1 MKKNIIKPQR
11 SVLISKKLIKLCK
24 NTYQSLI
31 YVLITKKCRGKKPAG
46 IVPVSSYPDFFA
58 VISGMKRR
66 LFNVYRR
73 TRSFSGIYKKP
84 TVRNGAVYSRLLGV
98 FVVTV
103 SVRRSGLSCRNVS
116 ADATG
121 QHI

>member
-1 MKKNIIKPQR
+1 MNGKTGEP
-11 SVLISKKLIKLCK
+11 CK
-24 NTYQSLI
+24 SRYFVT
-31 YVLITKKCRGKKPAG
+31 
-46 IVPVSSYPDFFA
+46 
-58 VISGMKRR
+58 
-66 LFNVYRR
+66 LFNVYCR
-73 TRSFSGIYKKP
+73 TRSFSGTYKKP
-84 TVRNGAVYSRLLGV
+84 TVRNGVVYSRLLSV